1 MHDEILMKEW
11 NESDK
16 IEIHYEKDF
25 LNSLNNYILFYIQ
38 NDIASARL
46 NEQDKTEPDFHR
58 KIMRI
63 KIVLM
68 KLVLKKDHTD
78 SLWKKTIV
86 SRIIQV

>member
-1 MHDEILMKEW
+1 MKEW

-46 NEQDKTEPDFHR
+46 NEQDKTEAGFHR
-58 KIMRI
+58 QLMRV

-68 KLVLKKDHTD
+68 KLVPKKDHTD